1 MYYVVPNKR
10 EVMDFSKK
18 NNRRAPLLL
27 GTPEYCC
34 SVDVQNMFGRS
45 SGNSREVLRICL
57 NLKLS
62 GVIRSILIKLGAIWS
77 LLGY

>member
-34 SVDVQNMFGRS
+34 SVDVQNMFGKFS
-45 SGNSREVLRICL
+45 EYA
-57 NLKLS
+57 
-62 GVIRSILIKLGAIWS
+62 LI
-77 LLGY
+77 